1 MSGENLRWQLSLRL
15 YRTDKSFGPGPM
27 RLLQGVRETGSLHR
41 AAEQMGMAYSKA
53 WTLLR
58 HLEEEWGFSLLE
70 RQAGGA
76 HGGFS
81 RLTDQGADLLTRYE
95 AMLHE
100 VEQAAEQA
108 FARHFPGEDAADGS
122 KKTRGLR

>member
-1 MSGENLRWQLSLRL
+1 MSGDGLRWQLSLRL
-15 YRTDKSFGPGPM
+15 YRTEKSFGPGPM
-27 RLLQGVRETGSLHR
+27 RLLRGVRETGSLHR

-58 HLEEEWGFSLLE
+58 RLEEEWGFPLLE

-81 RLTDQGADLLTRYE
+81 RLTAEAEDLLCRYE
-95 AMLHE
+95 AMLRE
-100 VEQAAEQA
+100 VEQAAGQA
-108 FARHFPGEDAADGS
+108 FARYFPAGNAENGS
-122 KKTRGLR
+122 KKTSGPQ